1 MNADPFVFLINTVFK
16 IYIFLILIRFLMQWM
31 GADFFNPVAQF
42 IVKITKPL
50 LNPLRKIV
58 PAGGHYDYA
67 SLIALFALQALY
79 GYLMAAIQG
88 GQISIA
94 PLMVW
99 TIGEIVDLTL
109 NTFVILIIVRALLSW
124 INPGTYNPAVSLM
137 YNITDPLL
145 NFGRKMIPT
154 ISGIDLSPMIIIIGL
169 EFLRRFIS
177 PIFQQMIV
185 SAQGVAY

>member
-42 IVKITKPL
+42 IVKVTKPL

>member
-42 IVKITKPL
+42 IVKVTKPL

-67 SLIALFALQALY
+67 SLIALFVLQALY